1 MAQRVQS
8 VERALSLLEVISHAP
23 IPPTVT
29 ELAAKAGVNRAT
41 AWRLLNT
48 LEHFELIYKNSQTG
62 RFHIGPGILH
72 IAAAADSQQIAKKV
86 RPLLEQAA
94 KQTGGSAYLEI
105 DSRGNLIV
113 LDECRSDSL
122 IQIDL
127 AGLNVPHHCGSV
139 GKLYLASLPAE
150 TLENYLGRPL
160 AKLSPKTITDPIA
173 LKQEIDQ
180 ARQTGVAF
188 NYGEH
193 RSEWCGISAA
203 IRDTRGRDLA
213 YVNSTMPSANI
224 TRTQLERLAPVM
236 QSIAHSMAQLLTG
249 AASQPG

>member
-1 MAQRVQS
+1 M
-8 VERALSLLEVISHAP
+8 
-23 IPPTVT
+23 
-29 ELAAKAGVNRAT
+29 
-41 AWRLLNT
+41 
-48 LEHFELIYKNSQTG
+48 
-62 RFHIGPGILH
+62 
-72 IAAAADSQQIAKKV
+72 
-86 RPLLEQAA
+86 
-94 KQTGGSAYLEI
+94 
-105 DSRGNLIV
+105 
-113 LDECRSDSL
+113 
-122 IQIDL
+122 
-127 AGLNVPHHCGSV
+127 
-139 GKLYLASLPAE
+139 
-150 TLENYLGRPL
+150 

>member
-8 VERALSLLEVISHAP
+8 VERALSLLEVIAQAQ

-29 ELAAKAGVNRAT
+29 ELAVTAGVNRAT

-48 LEHFELIYKNSQTG
+48 LEYFDLINKDSQTG
-62 RFHIGPGILH
+62 RFHVGPGILH
-72 IAAAADSQQIAKKV
+72 IATAADSQQIAKKV

-105 DSRGNLIV
+105 ESRGNLIV

-139 GKLYLASLPAE
+139 GKLFLASFPAAS
-150 TLENYLGRPL
+150 LENYLSQPL
-160 AKLSPKTITDPIA
+160 EKISPGTITDPVA
-173 LKQEIDQ
+173 LKREISQ
-180 ARQTGVAF
+180 ARKTGIAF

-203 IRDTRGRDLA
+203 IRDSRGRDLA
-213 YVNSTMPSANI
+213 FVNSTMPSANI
-224 TRTQLERLAPVM
+224 TRTQLEGLAPVM

-249 AASQPG
+249 VASEPG

>member
-8 VERALSLLEVISHAP
+8 VERALSLLEVISQGQN
-23 IPPTVT
+23 PPTVT

-48 LEHFELIYKNSQTG
+48 LEFFDLIYKDSQTG

-94 KQTGGSAYLEI
+94 QQTGGSSYLEI

-139 GKLYLASLPAE
+139 GKLYLASLPVE
-150 TLENYLGRPL
+150 TLENYLAQPL
-160 AKLSPKTITDPIA
+160 EKLSPKTITDPAA
-173 LKQEIDQ
+173 LKIEIAQ
-180 ARQTGVAF
+180 SRITGIAF

-193 RSEWCGISAA
+193 RTEWCGISAA

-224 TRTQLERLAPVM
+224 TRAQLEGLAPIM
-236 QSIAHSMAQLLTG
+236 QSIAHSMAHLLTR
-249 AASQPG
+249 STSHPD